1 MQNTSAGGDSAVAAV
16 DPESDR
22 RLHSGLG
29 TVSLA
34 LITFSSVIGSG
45 WLLAPYNAAKTAGPA
60 ALLSWVIAGVATLL
74 VSLAFID
81 LAFRYPLTGGNVR
94 WPKRANGPLVGA
106 IVGWAVFL
114 QAVFAGPS
122 ESAAVVQ
129 YAGKWLPGVV
139 SDHQLTLVGR
149 LLGVALLF
157 FFCTLNLFGV
167 RLLASINNVVTVVKC
182 VIPALT
188 VILLLASGFDSTNYR
203 VGGGFAPYGISA
215 ALSAVVGGGLV
226 YSFTGINA
234 AAVLSGEARNPR
246 RTVPRATLIV
256 AGGSFLLYLGLQA
269 AVLFSTPQGL
279 LGTGWHGVNLTSP
292 LADIAALLGM
302 GWLSVT
308 LLADAVFS
316 PSGSLLVGIGV
327 KGRYTYGAAQNG
339 LLPRYFTAVHQRT
352 GIPYRALLLNVSI
365 GSVILLLLGS
375 WKTIASSLSFYY
387 GLSYAAVSVAV
398 TVLAARDP
406 SAGWL
411 GKWSLPVGLSSFVLS
426 GLILYW
432 SGWGKIRVAMPL
444 LLIGVVAYLVQRRLR
459 AENAPGRTWLGSW
472 LVGFM
477 VMLGVVSYLG
487 SFRGLNVLAAPFDS
501 LLVAA
506 ASGLTWWAAHRSGL
520 RFQADLSDSE
530 PQPSMQ
536 KVSQQA

>member
-1 MQNTSAGGDSAVAAV
+1 MAVAAN
-16 DPESDR
+16 PESDR

-29 TVSLA
+29 TTSLA

-45 WLLAPYNAAKTAGPA
+45 WLLAPYNAAKSAGPA
-60 ALLSWVIAGVATLL
+60 AMLSWVIAGVATLL
-74 VSLAFID
+74 VALAFID
-81 LAFRYPLTGGNVR
+81 LAFRHPLTGGNVR
-94 WPKRANGPLVGA
+94 WPKLANGPFVGA

-129 YAGKWLPGVV
+129 YSGRWLDGVV
-139 SDHQLTLVGR
+139 SDGQLTLLGR

-157 FFCTLNLFGV
+157 FFCALNLFGV
-167 RLLASINNVVTVVKC
+167 RMLANINNVVTVVKC
-182 VIPALT
+182 VIPAMT
-188 VILLLASGFDSTNYR
+188 VALLLASGFDSGNYSA
-203 VGGGFAPYGISA
+203 GGGFAPYGISA
-215 ALSAVVGGGLV
+215 ALSTVVGGGLI

-234 AAVLSGEARNPR
+234 AAVLSGEARDPR

-269 AVLFSTPQGL
+269 AVLFATPQGL
-279 LGTGWHGVNLTSP
+279 LGSGWHGVNFNSP
-292 LADIAALLGM
+292 LADIAVLLGM
-302 GWLSVT
+302 TWLSTV

-339 LLPRYFTAVHQRT
+339 LLPRFFTAVHQRT

-365 GSVILLLLGS
+365 GSVILLVLGS

-387 GLSYAAVSVAV
+387 GLSYAAASVAM
-398 TVLAARDP
+398 TVLAARNP
-406 SAGWL
+406 SGGWL
-411 GKWSLPVGLSSFVLS
+411 GKWSLPVGFCSFVLS

-432 SGWGKIRVAMPL
+432 STWEKVRLAMPL
-444 LLIGVVAYLVQRRLR
+444 LLIGVLIYLWQRRLQQT
-459 AENAPGRTWLGSW
+459 PGRIWLGSW
-472 LVGFM
+472 LFGFM
-477 VMLGVVSYLG
+477 IFLGVASYLG
-487 SFRGLNVLAAPFDS
+487 SFRGQDVIPAPIDS
-501 LLVAA
+501 FLVAA

-520 RFQADLSDSE
+520 LFQREMASPQADTSDIASTKE
-530 PQPSMQ
+530 AI
-536 KVSQQA
+536 QQA